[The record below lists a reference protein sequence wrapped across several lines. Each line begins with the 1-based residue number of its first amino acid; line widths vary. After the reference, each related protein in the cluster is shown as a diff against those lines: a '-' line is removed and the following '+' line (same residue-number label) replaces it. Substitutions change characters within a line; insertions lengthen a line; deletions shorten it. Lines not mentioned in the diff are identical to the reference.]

1 MKKINNLIMSAVLLF
16 TANTIYSQQDPNFQ
30 IYLSFGQSNME
41 GAAKIEPQ
49 DTVAV
54 DSRFQVLEAVN
65 CPEIGREMGKW
76 YTAKPPLCRCK
87 TGLTLTDFFG
97 RTMVA
102 NLPKKVKVGIINV
115 AVGGCKIELF
125 DKDKYENY
133 MMTAPDWMKGM
144 VKEYDG
150 NPYGRLVEMAK
161 IAQKTGVI
169 KGILLHQGESNTG
182 DTLWTKKV
190 KIVYDNLIKDL
201 NLDPK
206 KVPLL
211 AGETVNADQGGVCAS
226 MNTIIATL
234 PQTIPNS
241 YVISSKGCTDGKDNL
256 HFDAAGYREL
266 GKRYA
271 EKMLSLNGSKA
282 SK

>member
-1 MKKINNLIMSAVLLF
+1 MKNNSNLVLFVILLF
-16 TANTIYSQQDPNFQ
+16 TANTMFSQNPNFH

-41 GAAKIEPQ
+41 GNAKIEPQ

-54 DSRFQVLEAVN
+54 DGRFQVLEALN
-65 CPEIGREMGKW
+65 CPELKREKGKW
-76 YTAKPPLCRCK
+76 YTAVPPLCRCK
-87 TGLTLTDFFG
+87 TGLTPTDYFG

-102 NLPKKVKVGIINV
+102 NLPENVKVGIINV
-115 AVGGCKIELF
+115 AIGGCKIELF
-125 DKDKYENY
+125 DKDKYEEY
-133 MMTAPDWMKGM
+133 MTTAPDWMKGM

-150 NPYGRLVEMAK
+150 NPYARLVEMAK
-161 IAQKTGVI
+161 IAQKDGVI

-201 NLDPK
+201 KLDPK

-211 AGETVNADQGGVCAS
+211 AGETVNADQGGKCAS
-226 MNTIIATL
+226 MNAIIATL
-234 PQTIPNS
+234 PKTIPNS
-241 YVISSKGCTDGKDNL
+241 YVISSAGCTVAKDNL

-271 EKMLSLNGSKA
+271 DKMLSITENKA

>member
-1 MKKINNLIMSAVLLF
+1 MMNTLTKFYAFILILVLAQKGF
-16 TANTIYSQQDPNFQ
+16 SQDKNFQ

-49 DTVAV
+49 DTLNV
-54 DSRFQVLEAVN
+54 DKRFQVLEAVN

-97 RTMVA
+97 RTMVE
-102 NLPKKVKVGIINV
+102 NLPKNIKVGIVNV

-133 MMTAPDWMKGM
+133 MTTAPDWMKSM

-161 IAQKTGVI
+161 IAQKSGVI

-182 DTLWTKKV
+182 DTLWAKKV

-211 AGETVNADQGGVCAS
+211 AGEVVNANQGGVCAS
-226 MNTIIATL
+226 MNEIIATL

-241 YVISSKGCTDGKDNL
+241 YVISSSGCTVASDNL
-256 HFDAAGYREL
+256 HFNAAGYREL

-271 EKMLSLNGSKA
+271 EEMLVLLGLK
-282 SK
+282 KKK